1 MIIANNRLKKVIDKI
16 DFAAKNN
23 RMMLTDKLDAETLAT
38 IYAEIEARN
47 SKIKRLEKMAGI
59 TESEAD
65 LIQIP
70 NKNTDFVHCNVGA
83 FRFDKGQ
90 QYEVVKVNKKRGT
103 FILLDNNGK
112 KEEFSFLAII
122 NESFSVSKKRNDK
135 GFLHEKKRTR
145 LIKSVEQKK
154 NRDSTSDS
162 FAFTY

>member
-1 MIIANNRLKKVIDKI
+1 
-16 DFAAKNN
+16 
-23 RMMLTDKLDAETLAT
+23 MLPDKLDAETLAT

-83 FRFDKGQ
+83 FGFDKGQ

-135 GFLHEKKRTR
+135 GV
-145 LIKSVEQKK
+145 S
-154 NRDSTSDS
+154 S
-162 FAFTY
+162 

>member
-1 MIIANNRLKKVIDKI
+1 MITANNRLKKVIDKI

-23 RMMLTDKLDAETLAT
+23 RMMLPDKLDAETLAT

-59 TESEAD
+59 TEPEAD

-83 FRFDKGQ
+83 FGFDKGQ
-90 QYEVVKVNKKRGT
+90 QYEVVKVNKKRVT

-135 GFLHEKKRTR
+135 GG
-145 LIKSVEQKK
+145 S
-154 NRDSTSDS
+154 S
-162 FAFTY
+162 